1 MLLPFRFT
9 CFFYGKNRPINI
21 TLAFHSIKQGGGIYH
36 GKLTL
41 SISLLDPVYSRM
53 LVYLLKDS
61 I

>member
-1 MLLPFRFT
+1 MLLPFCFT
-9 CFFYGKNRPINI
+9 FFFYGKNRPINI
-21 TLAFHSIKQGGGIYH
+21 TLALNSIKQGGIYH

-41 SISLLDPVYSRM
+41 SSNILDPVYSRM